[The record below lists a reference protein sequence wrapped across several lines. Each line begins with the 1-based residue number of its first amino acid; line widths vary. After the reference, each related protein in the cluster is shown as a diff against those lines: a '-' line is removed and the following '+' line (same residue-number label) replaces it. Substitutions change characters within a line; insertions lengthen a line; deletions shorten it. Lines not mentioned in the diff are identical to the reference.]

1 MEYMLRPTEDYFQ
14 QPSTVHSKCN
24 YDGYQ
29 LWVVTIR
36 SMQAVEM
43 SFLQRVFGL
52 LPIDTVRS
60 WVFIAEPPL
69 FQFEGS

>member
-1 MEYMLRPTEDYFQ
+1 MTFNGIYATAHRGLLSAAINCAFQ
-14 QPSTVHSKCN
+14 M
-24 YDGYQ
+24 Q
-29 LWVVTIR
+29 LWWVVTIR